1 MNGAPPHHSSDP
13 FQQLC
18 MAKIATEAIREN
30 VGRRLAALGL
40 KTIELSSGQACPFVP
55 ILYSANIASAKRLVL
70 YFGESNQDLGIFA
83 YRTIGQISTAAGSAI
98 EFVTDIQDVPDGAE
112 APGIVIGNCG
122 QLIFHRN
129 SHRAMTQQT
138 WSALPR
144 ETAVTQPYRMDS
156 HNNHPAGNETP
167 KAHIDF
173 VLSWVK
179 EHAGK
184 DVKIDV
190 VGVGDAIEDLVKV
203 LRRRWGEFKKNI
215 SAVAVGR

>member
-1 MNGAPPHHSSDP
+1 
-13 FQQLC
+13 
-18 MAKIATEAIREN
+18 MAAF
-30 VGRRLAALGL
+30 GL
-40 KTIELSSGQACPFVP
+40 KTIDLPSGQAFPFVP
-55 ILYSANIASAKRLVL
+55 ILYSENIASAKRLIL

-83 YRTIGQISTAAGSAI
+83 YRTIGQVSTAAGSAI
-98 EFVTDIQDVPDGAE
+98 EFVTNIQDVPEGAG

-122 QLIFHRN
+122 QLIFHRK
-129 SHRAMTQQT
+129 SRRAVTQQT

-144 ETAVTQPYRMDS
+144 ENGVKQPYRMDS

-167 KAHIDF
+167 EAHIDF

-179 EHAGK
+179 KQAGK

-215 SAVAVGR
+215 SAVAIGR